1 MLDKNPTMIQSARGS
16 VFSVFSE
23 AELKEITNDN
33 ERKVAVAGKINNPGI
48 VDIPNNATLQ
58 EIIDLC
64 GGILNNSEFK
74 AAQLGIPFGGFL
86 TKDNLTKE
94 LDFDLFDKNTTRT
107 IIILSQEDCIIQYAQ
122 YYIDYLIGKIQDGS
136 YEKYKAVESEIKRI
150 WRILDRISTGKS
162 NMRDIYLMRTLA
174 SSVKDTL
181 NQNHNI
187 MEEIIDRFY
196 HEIEEHIEENRCYTS
211 QCHHLIKLTITHK
224 CIGCGACK
232 RACPVDC
239 IDGEPKKHHHID
251 YNRCTHCGKCISVCP
266 VDAIT
271 AGDNTFKFI
280 RDLSTP
286 NKLII
291 TQMAPAI
298 RVTIGEAFGF
308 ESGENVE
315 GHIAAALRALGV
327 DYVFDTTWAAD
338 LTIMEEAAEL
348 QERLEKYF
356 RGDKNVKLPMLT
368 SCCPAWV
375 KFIEQNYGDML
386 DVPSS
391 AKSPMQMFATVAKD
405 IWAKEKYM
413 TRDDVTSVA
422 IMPCIAKK
430 YEASRTEFSR
440 GMNYDVDYVITT
452 RELIKIFRDSGIDLK
467 EIEPQNIDQMMG
479 EYTGAGV
486 IFGRTGGVIE
496 AALRTALENMT
507 GERIENVEFHS
518 LRGWDGFRVCEVE
531 VGDIKLKI
539 GVAHGL
545 EEAGKML
552 DKIRA
557 GEEFFHAIE
566 IMACPGGCIG
576 GGGQPKVRKNKDEV
590 LRKRGEGLNSIDRS
604 KVLRISKEN
613 PQVQAL
619 YKKYLDYPMSNKA
632 HELLHTKYFVKP
644 KKGHDYIRDE
654 EK

>member
-1 MLDKNPTMIQSARGS
+1 MD
-16 VFSVFSE
+16 
-23 AELKEITNDN
+23 
-33 ERKVAVAGKINNPGI
+33 
-48 VDIPNNATLQ
+48 
-58 EIIDLC
+58 
-64 GGILNNSEFK
+64 FK
-74 AAQLGIPFGGFL
+74 
-86 TKDNLTKE
+86 
-94 LDFDLFDKNTTRT
+94 LFDKNTTRT
-107 IIILSQEDCIIQYAQ
+107 IIILSEEDCIIQYAR
-122 YYIDYLIGKIQDGS
+122 YYIDYLLGKMQDGS
-136 YEKYKAVESEIKRI
+136 YEKYKAVENEIKRM
-150 WRILDRISTGKS
+150 WRILDRISKGRS
-162 NMRDIYLMRTLA
+162 NMRDIYLLRTLA
-174 SSVKDTL
+174 SSVKEEL
-181 NQNHNI
+181 KQKYNI
-187 MEEIIDRFY
+187 MEEIIDKFY
-196 HEIEEHIEENRCYTS
+196 HEIEEHIEENKCYTS
-211 QCHHLIKLTITHK
+211 QCNHLIKLTITHR

-232 RACPVDC
+232 RACPVSC
-239 IDGEPKKHHHID
+239 IDGELRNQHYID

-271 AGDNTFKFI
+271 AGDNTFKFL

-286 NKLII
+286 NKLVI

-308 ESGENVE
+308 EPGDNVE
-315 GHIAAALRALGV
+315 NKLAAGLRKLGV

-348 QERLEKYF
+348 QDRLERYF
-356 RGDKNVKLPMLT
+356 AGDKSVKLPMLT

-405 IWAKEKYM
+405 IWAKEHGM

-430 YEASRTEFSR
+430 YEASRPEFSR

-467 EIEPQNIDQMMG
+467 EIEPEEIDQIMG

-507 GERIENVEFHS
+507 GERIDNIEFHS
-518 LRGWDGFRVCEVE
+518 LRGWDGFRACEVE
-531 VGDIKLKI
+531 VGDIKLRI

-545 EEAGKML
+545 VM
-552 DKIRA
+552 
-557 GEEFFHAIE
+557 
-566 IMACPGGCIG
+566 
-576 GGGQPKVRKNKDEV
+576 V
-590 LRKRGEGLNSIDRS
+590 
-604 KVLRISKEN
+604 
-613 PQVQAL
+613 
-619 YKKYLDYPMSNKA
+619 
-632 HELLHTKYFVKP
+632 
-644 KKGHDYIRDE
+644 
-654 EK
+654 